1 MPINN
6 RYLKRSRI
14 LWTLAFSFILLVS
27 GGSSSVYAQNSTAS
41 VNASE
46 WKTFNGD
53 AILTDPVAQKIL
65 ENIELS
71 KQILYDI
78 QNPQRIVTEKELF
91 IDQQRKMA
99 QQQLQEELDR
109 INNRYADFTPRA
121 AFAKYVA
128 KHPREHHAYL
138 WDLFEYLYSKVE
150 LAREARDNILANGGT
165 RSDAQQAFIEHAA
178 TTKAERVQYANEMAL
193 KHGLVNKISNINHF
207 NALPENTKAA
217 FVAYMSEKG
226 LGEFALNPIY
236 DGQSS
241 TGSITSVYGAV
252 TTQEQSSE
260 IITTNYPE
268 DASVQNDPL
277 ALSYEDTSVQNNLLA
292 LSYEDTLVQN
302 NLLALSYEE
311 PTSAKIITLNGQEY
325 ETEDI
330 QTMNAVSE
338 FTLSAWVKPDY
349 SKGSS
354 EFTIISKDKAFKLT
368 INNNQIPEK
377 VVRFS
382 IFDGI
387 KWTTIESSSTVDE
400 QWTHISAKFEEHVLS
415 LYINGSLETAKQM
428 EGIPTLNSYGFLEP
442 QAIDGIY
449 SESVIFYGA
458 QQIIKNS
465 DVSTQGFF
473 SGSID
478 EIIVV
483 DNGIAYTE
491 ILELC
496 NKSQYFTS

>member
-1 MPINN
+1 M
-6 RYLKRSRI
+6 KRSRI
-14 LWTLAFSFILLVS
+14 LWTLAFSFILL
-27 GGSSSVYAQNSTAS
+27 GSSGSASVYAQNSTDS
-41 VNASE
+41 VNVAE
-46 WKTFNGD
+46 WKTYNRD
-53 AILTDPVAQKIL
+53 TILTDPEAQKIL
-65 ENIELS
+65 ENIEIS

-78 QNPQRIVTEKELF
+78 QNPQRIVTEHELY
-91 IDQQRKMA
+91 IEQQRKIV

-109 INNRYADFTPRA
+109 MHDRYTDFTPRA

-236 DGQSS
+236 DVQSS
-241 TGSITSVYGAV
+241 AGSITSVYGAV

-268 DASVQNDPL
+268 DTLVQNDPL
-277 ALSYEDTSVQNNLLA
+277 T

-302 NLLALSYEE
+302 NLLTLSYEE
-311 PTSAKIITLNGQEY
+311 PTSSTIITLNGQEF

-338 FTLSAWVKPDY
+338 FTMSAWVKPDY

-368 INNNQIPEK
+368 INNNLIPEK

-382 IFDGI
+382 IFDGV

-415 LYINGSLETAKQM
+415 LYINGSLEAAKQM

-442 QAIDGIY
+442 QPIDGIY
-449 SESVIFYGA
+449 SESMIFYGA
-458 QQIIKNS
+458 QRIIKNS
-465 DVSTQGFF
+465 DVSTKGFF

-478 EIIVV
+478 EIVV
-483 DNGIAYTE
+483 DDHGFGYKE
-491 ILELC
+491 IIDLC
-496 NKSQYFTS
+496 EKSQYFIT

>member
-1 MPINN
+1 MPTNN

-27 GGSSSVYAQNSTAS
+27 GGSSSVYAQNSTDS

-46 WKTFNGD
+46 WKTFNRD

-91 IDQQRKMA
+91 IDQQRKIA

-128 KHPREHHAYL
+128 KHPEEHHAYL

-165 RSDAQQAFIEHAA
+165 RSDAQQAFIEHAT

-226 LGEFALNPIY
+226 LGEFALNPMY
-236 DGQSS
+236 DVQSS

-277 ALSYEDTSVQNNLLA
+277 ALSYEDN
-292 LSYEDTLVQN
+292 LVQN
-302 NLLALSYEE
+302 NLLALSYE

-382 IFDGI
+382 IFDGV

-415 LYINGSLETAKQM
+415 LYINGSLEAATQM

-442 QAIDGIY
+442 QPIEGIY
-449 SESVIFYGA
+449 SESMIFYGA
-458 QQIIKNS
+458 QRTIKNS
-465 DVSTQGFF
+465 DVSTHGFF

-478 EIIVV
+478 EIVV
-483 DNGIAYTE
+483 ADHGIAYKE

-496 NKSQYFTS
+496 NESQYFTT